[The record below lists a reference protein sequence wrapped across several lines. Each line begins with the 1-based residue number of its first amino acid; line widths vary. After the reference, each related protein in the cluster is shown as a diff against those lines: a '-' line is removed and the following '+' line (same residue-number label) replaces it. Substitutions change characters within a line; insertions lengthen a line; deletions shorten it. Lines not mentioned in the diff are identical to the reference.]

1 MPSTDAMLM
10 TLAGR
15 SARSRR
21 AQRLRQRLGQEEQRL
36 DVEVHDLVPAAFGEF
51 VELRAPCRA
60 CIVDEDVELRL
71 QLDDFASELVAAFD
85 RRNVDRQ
92 RDAFAVIGGGEFLR
106 GRLAGPGLARGDVD
120 LRRALREKSG
130 RDHLADAARAAR
142 HQRDAAVKREQILEH
157 AFLHCFA
164 AGFGRGR
171 AASQG
176 SSSSSSL
183 PECARAQGPIRRG
196 RRDGHAGRRLL

>member
-1 MPSTDAMLM
+1 M

-15 SARSRR
+15 SCARRR
-21 AQRLRQRLGQEEQRL
+21 AQRFRQRLGQEEQRL

-51 VELRAPCRA
+51 VELRAPGRA

-71 QLDDFASELVAAFD
+71 QLDEFASQLVAAFD
-85 RRNVDRQ
+85 RRDVDRQ

-120 LRRALREKSG
+120 LRRALREKTG

-142 HQRDAAVKREQILEH
+142 HQRDAAVKRKQILEH

-164 AGFGRGR
+164 RGFGRGSGGESRKAVFRLPLWERWTDAQRRETGEGSTPR
-171 AASQG
+171 AD
-176 SSSSSSL
+176 
-183 PECARAQGPIRRG
+183 R
-196 RRDGHAGRRLL
+196 